1 MARYGPLEVRFHR
14 LFRIDR
20 NEECVIRDRL
30 SNGVW
35 SWDWCRQSLGT
46 RYTESLALILEE
58 IGLVDLGSGPDT
70 CIWSLD
76 ISGLF
81 SVGVT
86 RRYIDAQLLP
96 TLPTSTRWFASLPRK
111 VNVFMWRLLL
121 DRLPRRVNL

>member
-1 MARYGPLEVRFHR
+1 M
-14 LFRIDR
+14 
-20 NEECVIRDRL
+20 
-30 SNGVW
+30 
-35 SWDWCRQSLGT
+35 
-46 RYTESLALILEE
+46 
-58 IGLVDLGSGPDT
+58 VDLGSGPDT

-96 TLPTSTRWFASLPRK
+96 TLPTSTRWSTTLPRK

-121 DRLPRRVNL
+121 DRLPHRVNLSARGLEINSISCPVCDGFMESSDHLFFFV

>member
-1 MARYGPLEVRFHR
+1 MARLRLNRLVR
-14 LFRIDR
+14 LYR

-35 SWDWCRQSLGT
+35 SWDWCIQSLGAP
-46 RYTESLALILEE
+46 RIESLALLLEE
-58 IGLVDLGSGPDT
+58 ISLIDLGSSPNT

-96 TLPTSTRWFASLPRK
+96 TLPTST
-111 VNVFMWRLLL
+111 
-121 DRLPRRVNL
+121 